1 MAIALPAPGV
11 TERADSRTDDQ
22 LFAAYGRSGRNDRR
36 AFDVLYARYK
46 DPLYGY
52 LLKNCRDEAMAG
64 EMFQDVW
71 LRVITSSGN
80 YERRGK
86 FRAWLFT
93 LAHNRLVDYYRKADR
108 WHETEP
114 TERIVTEQHPEQ
126 LADSSERYSRLEA
139 VVRELPFDQ
148 RQAFYLREECGF
160 AVREI
165 AEIQEI
171 GVEAAKSR
179 LRYAYSKLREKL
191 QETS

>member
-1 MAIALPAPGV
+1 MHMAIAFTATGV
-11 TERADSRTDDQ
+11 TERADSRSDDQ
-22 LFAAYGRSGRNDRR
+22 LFAAYGRGDRR
-36 AFDVLYARYK
+36 AFDTLYGRYK

-52 LLKNCRDEAMAG
+52 LLKNCRVEALAG

-71 LRVITSSGN
+71 LRVISSSGRF
-80 YERRGK
+80 ERRGK

-93 LAHNRLVDYYRKADR
+93 LAHNRLVDYYRKSE
-108 WHETEP
+108 HEYETESVDRVA
-114 TERIVTEQHPEQ
+114 TDAHPER

-139 VVRELPFDQ
+139 VVRSLPFEQ

-179 LRYAYSKLREKL
+179 LRYAYAKLREKL
-191 QETS
+191 QDES